1 MYLLLAKE
9 NDIKTWAIFGTMV
22 SYVFYTK
29 INIVLF
35 WVPMF
40 VYLAYK
46 SIKQGKLIKN
56 IVAGLISFV
65 IQ

>member
-1 MYLLLAKE
+1 MLLAKE
-9 NDIKTWAIFGTMV
+9 NDTKTWLIFGTMV

-29 INIVLF
+29 INVVLF

-46 SIKQGKLIKN
+46 SIKQRRLIKN
-56 IVAGLISFV
+56 IVAGLIPFI

>member
-1 MYLLLAKE
+1 
-9 NDIKTWAIFGTMV
+9 MV

-29 INIVLF
+29 INVVLF

-46 SIKQGKLIKN
+46 SIKQRRLIKN
-56 IVAGLISFV
+56 IVAGLIPFI